1 MRSCES
7 TVLPGR
13 AGCYAPPRRLQ
24 TCAAPPPAM
33 RRPPPPT
40 HTHATHP
47 PLQDAGGKPSEPE
60 VPAGHELLQAR
71 IRSTRGA
78 ATSSSDLSDAELDAE
93 LAGIHSSA
101 NAKQLLSL
109 QAAKHVAT
117 RIRNARHTV
126 RVKLLDRRLSA
137 QRRGAAGGAAA
148 AGDPSATAG
157 AAAAAAAAA
166 GAQDPCSWQLDT
178 FIDQCLD
185 ELVSGWP
192 LGGGRSRRCRRW
204 QGSVAV
210 PALPCTPPLRR
221 AFAPATLSHHRT
233 CGPCPPLIVS
243 SLFPSNLQPGGQ
255 PLEPQAV
262 WPGVPGHAPP
272 APAPD
277 CLVWLRRLQG
287 PRLHRGDEASLM
299 SRVMRQ
305 VATKIVLD
313 ELHALA
319 DRSISAAKRI
329 RDDGVLGLQ

>member
-1 MRSCES
+1 
-7 TVLPGR
+7 
-13 AGCYAPPRRLQ
+13 
-24 TCAAPPPAM
+24 M

-210 PALPCTPPLRR
+210 PALPCTPPPEACLRPCDPQPPPDMR
-221 AFAPATLSHHRT
+221 AMPASHRFLPLSLEPATWGAAARAAGGVARGARARSPRPRT
-233 CGPCPPLIVS
+233 
-243 SLFPSNLQPGGQ
+243 
-255 PLEPQAV
+255 
-262 WPGVPGHAPP
+262 
-272 APAPD
+272 
-277 CLVWLRRLQG
+277 
-287 PRLHRGDEASLM
+287 
-299 SRVMRQ
+299 
-305 VATKIVLD
+305 
-313 ELHALA
+313 
-319 DRSISAAKRI
+319 
-329 RDDGVLGLQ
+329 